1 MAEDKRIRVSADA
14 SPLQEL
20 RQNAQALWNDF
31 NKMESTF
38 KDIAEQ
44 TVGVIQKQI
53 DLLKE
58 RNALSGGMQGGSPND
73 TPTER
78 RPSLIDPYTGRPLN
92 PTYNRTSDFRG
103 TNRAE
108 QNQVFELQ
116 NGIFERILTEVTR
129 IADGLEKE
137 GRDDENQGDLG
148 GIGGNGSGIGGNG
161 SGIGG
166 NGSGIGGNRRS
177 SSQLTLPTSLMGALK
192 MLPYGAAL
200 AAIIGA
206 GDQAY
211 GKMLGYEVRQATA
224 ENRFQRANIADWW
237 SSYIPFYGTY
247 QKAKEDE
254 SEAYRRSVER
264 FNQSVNKYTSLHG
277 VSYEQGVR
285 DIVSTQTGRT
295 GADIQWAGK
304 WVVDEVERRLKQA
317 SAKEEP
323 KTSSLSLKEF
333 RELTPEERSKR
344 FRQIVKDKEEQN
356 TVSRQ
361 DAIQPQSPY
370 VKDPLLAATDNLNR
384 KRASYNSGQT
394 GSEYELP
401 TFSSEYLGMD
411 MGEHAAKFAEFSRV
425 GVRNTGGIT
434 EKTGAVNQLLF
445 AQRMRGL
452 SDSDAETVLRLGRYD
467 RNNLPASNIVS
478 TFDTN
483 LQRLGKDNQYIA
495 STLSEHIGSF
505 ERIANNILSR
515 GGEINSKAILR
526 SMTSIQNATGAEGRQ
541 LERLQ
546 NAFTG
551 GSISQDDTTQ
561 ALLLR
566 TARELNPNG
575 NLSDLQ
581 ADIEM
586 MQNNPKLQQQ
596 FAEKLETLTGGG
608 EMFKQALHTVFGLSF
623 TDIKKAVGKDG
634 KLKKGFFES
643 GISEGGGYNAEDV
656 KRIIPEAER
665 SEAASEN
672 KRIYQ
677 GVERTVPSE
686 GKTMADLLSRLDRP
700 LTITIDEASMNDL
713 DAIFKKRLNIT
724 LKTR

>member
-1 MAEDKRIRVSADA
+1 MAEDKRIRVSADS

-20 RQNAQALWNDF
+20 RQGAQNLWNDL
-31 NKMESTF
+31 NRMEGEF
-38 KDIAEQ
+38 KNLAEQ
-44 TVGVIQKQI
+44 TVAVIEKQI

-58 RNALSGGMQGGSPND
+58 RNVFARGINTMSLDNATTSGSR
-73 TPTER
+73 T
-78 RPSLIDPYTGRPLN
+78 LIDPYSGRPLSE
-92 PTYNRTSDFRG
+92 TYNRTGDFRG

-108 QNQVFELQ
+108 QNQVFERQ

-137 GRDDENQGDLG
+137 GRDDTNQGIPPSG
-148 GIGGNGSGIGGNG
+148 GAGGNGGGGVTVPAPPRGGGGG
-161 SGIGG
+161 S
-166 NGSGIGGNRRS
+166 SR
-177 SSQLTLPTSLMGALK
+177 LTLPTSFMGALK

-224 ENRFQRANIADWW
+224 ENRFQRENMADWW
-237 SSYIPFYGTY
+237 ASYIPFYGTY

-264 FNQSVNKYTSLHG
+264 FNENVNKYTSLYG

-285 DIVSTQTGRT
+285 DIVGTQTGRT
-295 GADIQWAGK
+295 GADIQWAEK
-304 WVVDEVERRLKQA
+304 WVADEVERRSKQA
-317 SAKEEP
+317 SVEEKP
-323 KTSSLSLKEF
+323 KAPSLSLKEF
-333 RELTPEERSKR
+333 RELTPEERSAR
-344 FRQIVKDKEEQN
+344 LRQIVKEEQS
-356 TVSRQ
+356 TVARQ

-384 KRASYNSGQT
+384 KRASYNADQT

-495 STLSEHIGSF
+495 STLPEHIGSF

-515 GGEINSKAILR
+515 GGEIDSKAILR
-526 SMTSIQNATGAEGRQ
+526 SMTSIQNATGMEGRQ

-596 FAEKLETLTGGG
+596 FAEKLETMTGGG
-608 EMFKQALHTVFGLSF
+608 EMFKQVLHTVFGLSF
-623 TDIKKAVGKDG
+623 TDIKKAVGEDG

-643 GISEGGGYNAEDV
+643 GISEGGAYNAEDV
-656 KRIIPEAER
+656 KRMIPEAER

-686 GKTMADLLSRLDRP
+686 GKTMADLLSRLDQP
-700 LTITIDEASMNDL
+700 LTITVDEKSLNDL
-713 DAIFKKRLNIT
+713 DTIFRKRLNIT

>member
-31 NKMESTF
+31 NKMESEF
-38 KDIAEQ
+38 KNIAEQ

-58 RNALSGGMQGGSPND
+58 RNALAGGMQGGLPND

-78 RPSLIDPYTGRPLN
+78 RPTLIDPYTGRPLN
-92 PTYNRTSDFRG
+92 STYNRTSDFRG

-137 GRDDENQGDLG
+137 GRDDANQGIIPSG
-148 GIGGNGSGIGGNG
+148 GAGDNGSGIGG
-161 SGIGG
+161 SGG
-166 NGSGIGGNRRS
+166 GIGGNRRG
-177 SSQLTLPTSLMGALK
+177 SSQLALPTSFMGTLK

-206 GDQAY
+206 GDQVY

-224 ENRFQRANIADWW
+224 ENRFQRANMADWW

-254 SEAYRRSVER
+254 SEAYRRSAER
-264 FNQSVNKYTSLHG
+264 FNQNANKYTSLYG

-285 DIVSTQTGRT
+285 DIVSTQTGRA
-295 GADIQWAGK
+295 GADIQWAEK
-304 WVVDEVERRLKQA
+304 WVADEVERRLNQT
-317 SAKEEP
+317 SAKEESKALP
-323 KTSSLSLKEF
+323 LSLKEF
-333 RELTPEERSKR
+333 RELTPEERSER

-356 TVSRQ
+356 AVVRQ
-361 DAIQPQSPY
+361 DSIQPPPY
-370 VKDPLLAATDNLNR
+370 VKDTLLAATDNLNR
-384 KRASYNSGQT
+384 KRASYNSAQT
-394 GSEYELP
+394 GSKYELP
-401 TFSSEYLGMD
+401 TFSSEYLGVD

-483 LQRLGKDNQYIA
+483 LKRLGRDNQYIA
-495 STLSEHIGSF
+495 STLTEHIGSF

-515 GGEINSKAILR
+515 GGEIDSKAILR

-561 ALLLR
+561 AFLLR
-566 TARELNPNG
+566 AARELNPNG

-586 MQNNPKLQQQ
+586 IQNDPKLQQQ
-596 FAEKLETLTGGG
+596 FAEKLETMTGGG

-643 GISEGGGYNAEDV
+643 GISEGGQYNAEEL
-656 KRIIPEAER
+656 KKMIPEAER

-677 GVERTVPSE
+677 GVEQTVPSE
-686 GKTMADLLSRLDRP
+686 GKTMADLLSRLDQP
-700 LTITIDEASMNDL
+700 LTITIGEASMNDL

>member
-1 MAEDKRIRVSADA
+1 MAEDKKIRVSADA

-20 RQNAQALWNDF
+20 RQGAQSLWNDL
-31 NKMESTF
+31 NRMEEEF
-38 KDIAEQ
+38 KTISEQ
-44 TVGVIQKQI
+44 TVSVIEKQI

-58 RNALSGGMQGGSPND
+58 RNALSKGFNSMAPNN
-73 TPTER
+73 TP
-78 RPSLIDPYTGRPLN
+78 PSGNRTLIDPYSGRPLSEV
-92 PTYNRTSDFRG
+92 YNTNFRG
-103 TNRAE
+103 SNKAE
-108 QNQVFELQ
+108 QNQVFERQ
-116 NGIFERILTEVTR
+116 NGIFEKILAEVTR
-129 IADGLEKE
+129 IADGIEKE
-137 GRDDENQGDLG
+137 GRDDTNQGIPPSEG
-148 GIGGNGSGIGGNG
+148 VGGSGGGGTPVPTSPNG
-161 SGIGG
+161 VGRGG
-166 NGSGIGGNRRS
+166 AS
-177 SSQLTLPTSLMGALK
+177 SRLTLPTSFMGALK

-224 ENRFQRANIADWW
+224 ENRFQRENMANWW

-264 FNQSVNKYTSLHG
+264 FNEGVNKYTSLYG

-285 DIVSTQTGRT
+285 DIINPQIREITGRSINSYRLIQ
-295 GADIQWAGK
+295 GA
-304 WVVDEVERRLKQA
+304 VDEELKKALNQNEESSQGDA
-317 SAKEEP
+317 LQKTTKELLQEGYEKWKVQNEINKAFP
-323 KTSSLSLKEF
+323 DTILPDNMPQLSKVSYALSRGRDSF
-333 RELTPEERSKR
+333 R
-344 FRQIVKDKEEQN
+344 
-356 TVSRQ
+356 
-361 DAIQPQSPY
+361 A
-370 VKDPLLAATDNLNR
+370 
-384 KRASYNSGQT
+384 GGM
-394 GSEYELP
+394 GSDYELP

-411 MGEHAAKFAEFSRV
+411 IGEHAAKFAEFSRA
-425 GVRNTGGIT
+425 GVRNTGGLT

-452 SDSDAETVLRLGRYD
+452 SDSDVETVLRLGRYD

-478 TFDTN
+478 TFDAN

-495 STLSEHIGSF
+495 SILPEQIGAF
-505 ERIANNILSR
+505 ERISNNILNR
-515 GGEINSKAILR
+515 GGEIDSKAILQ
-526 SMTSIQNATGAEGRQ
+526 SMTSIQNATGTEGRQ

-596 FAEKLETLTGGG
+596 FAEKLETMTGGG
-608 EMFKQALHTVFGLSF
+608 EMFKQVLHTVFGLSF
-623 TDIKKAVGKDG
+623 TDIKKAVGEDG
-634 KLKKGFFES
+634 KLRKGFFES
-643 GISEGGGYNAEDV
+643 GISEGGQYNAEDV
-656 KRIIPEAER
+656 KAMIPEAER
-665 SEAASEN
+665 SKAASEN

-677 GVERTVPSE
+677 GVERTISSE
-686 GKTMADLLSRLDRP
+686 GKTMADLLSRLDQP

>member
-31 NKMESTF
+31 NKMESEF
-38 KDIAEQ
+38 KNIAEQ

-58 RNALSGGMQGGSPND
+58 RNALARGINTMSLDNAPTSGSR
-73 TPTER
+73 T
-78 RPSLIDPYTGRPLN
+78 LIDTYSGRHLGE
-92 PTYNRTSDFRG
+92 TYNRTGDFRG
-103 TNRAE
+103 ANRAE
-108 QNQVFELQ
+108 QNQVFERQ

-129 IADGLEKE
+129 IADGFEKE
-137 GRDDENQGDLG
+137 GRDDTNQGVPSSGEAGGNGGAGVTVPTPPRGG
-148 GIGGNGSGIGGNG
+148 GIGGGGS
-161 SGIGG
+161 S
-166 NGSGIGGNRRS
+166 R
-177 SSQLTLPTSLMGALK
+177 LTLPTSFMSALK

-295 GADIQWAGK
+295 GADIQWAEK
-304 WVVDEVERRLKQA
+304 WVADEVERRLKQA
-317 SAKEEP
+317 SDKEEP

-425 GVRNTGGIT
+425 GVRNTGGIA

-467 RNNLPASNIVS
+467 RNNLSASNIVS

-495 STLSEHIGSF
+495 STLPEHIGSF

-515 GGEINSKAILR
+515 GGEIDSKAILR
-526 SMTSIQNATGAEGRQ
+526 SMTSIQNATGTEGRQ

-586 MQNNPKLQQQ
+586 MQNDPKLQQQ
-596 FAEKLETLTGGG
+596 FAEKLETMTGGG
-608 EMFKQALHTVFGLSF
+608 EMFKQVLHTVFGLSF
-623 TDIKKAVGKDG
+623 TDIKKAVGEDG

-656 KRIIPEAER
+656 KRVIPEAER

-700 LTITIDEASMNDL
+700 LTITIDEESMNDL